1 MTTTDHRHDGARA
14 KLYTDGPDWDGTAT
28 ATIGKFRCDTPEAGA
43 SLLRELQAEGHK
55 ALLGPMEGDTWHSYR
70 LVIESDGSA
79 PFLMEPTSGPHDR
92 AAFEATGFAPI
103 AEYFS
108 ARAPL
113 VPEIAPAVPDEL
125 TVETWDGHDPEAHF
139 AEVHALSTRA
149 FAGNLFYKAL
159 PLDSFLE
166 MYMPFAPMLRKE
178 LIFLARHPD
187 GELLG
192 YLFGIPNY
200 AEGPASKTAIL
211 KTYASL
217 RPGIGHVLAHAFHEA
232 AMAAGFDTAIH
243 ALIQDANR
251 SAERS
256 ARHGGTIFRRYAL
269 MGWRAD
275 G

>member
-1 MTTTDHRHDGARA
+1 MTQTRDMPGAKA
-14 KLYTDGPDWDGTAT
+14 SLFTDGPDWDGRAST
-28 ATIGKFRCDTPEAGA
+28 TIGKFRSDSPEAGA
-43 SLLRELQAEGHK
+43 ALLRSIQAEGHA

-70 LVIESDGSA
+70 LVTESDGS
-79 PFLMEPTSGPHDR
+79 PHFLMEPTSGPHDQG
-92 AAFEATGFAPI
+92 AFEEAGFTPI
-103 AEYFS
+103 AAYFS

-113 VPEIAPAVPDEL
+113 VAEEAPPRPDDL
-125 TVETWDGHDPEAHF
+125 RLETWDGQDPEAHF
-139 AEVHALSTRA
+139 AEVHALSSQA
-149 FAGNLFYKAL
+149 FAGNLFYKPL
-159 PLDSFLE
+159 PLDAFLQ
-166 MYMPFAPMLRKE
+166 MYMPFAPMLRPE
-178 LIFLARHPD
+178 LIFLARAPD
-187 GELLG
+187 GALLG

-217 RPGIGHVLAHAFHEA
+217 RPGIGHIMAQAFHA
-232 AMAAGFDTAIH
+232 AALELGFDTAIH